1 VPFLKGL
8 GFIPM
13 QALILAGGKA
23 QGLRPLT
30 IHTPKPLI
38 PIANRPFLFYQ
49 LELFKRAQV
58 TDLTLSV
65 NFPPGKIEDTFGNA
79 AHHGVKL
86 SYAQEAQPLGT
97 AGAFK
102 QLINERADQTVVL
115 NGDILTN
122 ASIASLL
129 VAHRE
134 LQAAVTIL
142 TYPVA
147 HPSQYGLVVAD
158 EDHRVTQFI
167 EKPRP
172 DQLKPE
178 WGTHINAGLYVI
190 EPRIAEYIP
199 SGKNYEFESQLFP
212 ALIAAGEP
220 VYALPWDGYWL
231 DLGTPQRYWQAHQ
244 DLLAGKVKKVTLER
258 PALPTWANEGE
269 IPRVD
274 KASLLDPSV
283 TLKAGVEIINSV
295 VGANCV
301 IEEKARLENCV
312 VWSGTRI
319 GAQAQ
324 VRNSVIGKSALIGKG
339 VTLEAAVLGDKSNI
353 TDYSQCGMRS
363 AEGGV
368 GNTK

>member
-1 VPFLKGL
+1 
-8 GFIPM
+8 M

-49 LELFKRAQV
+49 LELLKRANV

-65 NFPPGKIEDTFGNA
+65 NFPPGKIEDHFGNA
-79 AHHGVKL
+79 AHHGVNL
-86 SYAQEAQPLGT
+86 RYAQEAQPLGT

-102 QLINERADQTVVL
+102 QLISERAKQTVVL

-129 VAHRE
+129 IAHRE

-147 HPSQYGLVVAD
+147 NPSQYGLVVAD

-172 DQLKPE
+172 EQLKPE
-178 WGTHINAGLYVI
+178 FGNQINAGIYVI
-190 EPRIAEYIP
+190 EPRIAERIP
-199 SGKNYEFESQLFP
+199 AGTRYEFESQLFP

-231 DLGTPQRYWQAHQ
+231 DLGTPRRYWQAHQ
-244 DLLAGKVKKVTLER
+244 DLLAGKVKKISLER
-258 PALPTWANEGE
+258 PTLPSWSGEGE
-269 IPRVD
+269 APRID

-283 TLKAGVEIINSV
+283 ALKNGVEIINSV
-295 VGANCV
+295 IGANCV
-301 IEEKARLENCV
+301 IEEKARLENCI

-324 VRNSVIGKSALIGKG
+324 LKNSFIGKSALIGKG
-339 VTLEAAVLGDKSNI
+339 VTLDTAVLGDKSNI
-353 TDYSQCGMRS
+353 TDYSSG
-363 AEGGV
+363 
-368 GNTK
+368 

>member
-1 VPFLKGL
+1 
-8 GFIPM
+8 M

-23 QGLRPLT
+23 QALRPLT

-49 LELFKRAQV
+49 LELFKRANV
-58 TDLTLSV
+58 TDITLSL

-86 SYAQEAQPLGT
+86 RYAQEAQPLGT

-102 QLINERADQTVVL
+102 QLITERPEPTVIL

-129 VAHRE
+129 IAHRE

-142 TYPVA
+142 TFPVA
-147 HPSQYGLVVAD
+147 NPSQYGLVVAD
-158 EDHRVTQFI
+158 EDHRVSQFI

-172 DQLKPE
+172 EQLKLELRPE
-178 WGTHINAGLYVI
+178 LGTHINAGLYVI
-190 EPRIAEYIP
+190 EPRIAEHIP
-199 SGKNYEFESQLFP
+199 AGTRYDFESQLFP

-244 DLLAGKVKKVTLER
+244 DLLAGKVKKIQLER
-258 PALPTWANEGE
+258 PALTAWSGEGE
-269 IPRVD
+269 APRID

-295 VGANCV
+295 IGANCV
-301 IEEKARLENCV
+301 IEEKARIENSV
-312 VWSGTRI
+312 IWSGTRI

-324 VRNSVIGKSALIGKG
+324 IQNSFIGKSALIGKG
-339 VTLEAAVLGDKSNI
+339 VTLDAAVLGDKSNI
-353 TDYSQCGMRS
+353 TDYSSC
-363 AEGGV
+363 
-368 GNTK
+368 

>member
-1 VPFLKGL
+1 
-8 GFIPM
+8 M

-30 IHTPKPLI
+30 IHTPKSLI

-49 LELFKRAQV
+49 LELFKRANV
-58 TDLTLSV
+58 TDITLSL

-79 AHHGVKL
+79 AHHGVNL
-86 SYAQEAQPLGT
+86 RYAQEAQPLGT

-102 QLINERADQTVVL
+102 QLISQQKVGHPEQTVVL

-147 HPSQYGLVVAD
+147 NPSQYGLVVAD
-158 EDHRVTQFI
+158 EDHRVSQFI
-167 EKPRP
+167 EKPSP
-172 DQLKPE
+172 EQFKPE
-178 WGTHINAGLYVI
+178 LGPELGTHINAGLYVI
-190 EPRIAEYIP
+190 EPRIAERIP
-199 SGKNYEFESQLFP
+199 AGTRYDFESQLFP

-220 VYALPWDGYWL
+220 VYALPWNGYWL

-244 DLLAGKVKKVTLER
+244 DLLAGKVKKISIER
-258 PALPTWANEGE
+258 PAFPAWSGEGE
-269 IPRVD
+269 TPRVD

-283 TLKAGVEIINSV
+283 TLKPGAEIINSV
-295 VGANCV
+295 IGANCV
-301 IEEKARLENCV
+301 IEEKVRLENCV

-319 GAQAQ
+319 GAMAQ
-324 VRNSVIGKSALIGKG
+324 LRNSFIGKSALIGKG
-339 VTLEAAVLGDKSNI
+339 VTLDAAVLGDKSNI
-353 TDYSQCGMRS
+353 TDYSSC
-363 AEGGV
+363 
-368 GNTK
+368 

>member
-1 VPFLKGL
+1 
-8 GFIPM
+8 M

-23 QGLRPLT
+23 QALRPLT

-49 LELFKRAQV
+49 LELFKRANV
-58 TDLTLSV
+58 TDITLSL

-79 AHHGVKL
+79 AHHGVNL
-86 SYAQEAQPLGT
+86 RYAQEAQPLGT

-102 QLINERADQTVVL
+102 QLITERPEPTVIL

-147 HPSQYGLVVAD
+147 NPSQYGLVITNED
-158 EDHRVTQFI
+158 PGEDHRVSQFI
-167 EKPRP
+167 EKPSP

-178 WGTHINAGLYVI
+178 LGTHINAGVYVI
-190 EPRIAEYIP
+190 EPRIAELIP
-199 SGKNYEFESQLFP
+199 AGTRYDFESQLFP

-231 DLGTPQRYWQAHQ
+231 DLGTPQRYLQAHL
-244 DLLAGKVKKVTLER
+244 DLLAGKVKKISLER
-258 PALPTWANEGE
+258 PALASWSSEGDA
-269 IPRVD
+269 PRID

-283 TLKAGVEIINSV
+283 TLKAGTEIINSV
-295 VGANCV
+295 IGANCV
-301 IEEKARLENCV
+301 VEEKTRIENCV
-312 VWSGTRI
+312 IWSGSRI

-324 VRNSVIGKSALIGKG
+324 LKNSFIGKSALIGKG
-339 VTLEAAVLGDKSNI
+339 VTLDAAVLGDKSNI
-353 TDYSQCGMRS
+353 TDFSQCGVRN
-363 AEGGV
+363 AECGIV
-368 GNTK
+368 KPK